1 MTGVVAPLQLGR
13 AVARLRRPDDMVEG
27 TRWLFGVCALISLA
41 VAFAG
46 ALPGASAASVALLV
60 GGTVALTASWSYRY
74 LTHRARPALDLL
86 DVVAVTAFALGCPV
100 PAVAFGATFSALW
113 FRAVYGRTRDIW
125 FYAAGQCLALIAA
138 LVWWQWV
145 PGHETAAPA
154 GPVLGA
160 LPLAFLLAVVSRH
173 LALGLFARKRA
184 EARDAALVA
193 LGTRLLGVTDE
204 VEVSACGWA
213 AADEICAATPGLA
226 VLALQADGPALR
238 VVVAAG
244 VVAEGLPPLPPD
256 LAVSTE
262 STPVLRPVLAPEP
275 LVAATG
281 IAGEWLCVPTPD
293 HAGRYLFVGAAGP
306 AARDALV
313 AVRALVNQMVMALRI
328 CAVHRE
334 LRTQAETDALTG
346 LANRAAFTAA
356 LEVVS
361 ASGADDA
368 WVLFADLDG
377 FKEINDEH
385 GHAAGDEVLR
395 AVGSR
400 LAAAVRSPDVCAR
413 LGGDEFALLVR
424 AAGTAAVAALGER
437 LTALLTEP
445 LPMPASGLTVQVG
458 VSIGAA
464 PVVPGADWD
473 DALLRADVAMYSAKG
488 EGRNRTRVV
497 AAGAAPAR

>member
-193 LGTRLLGVTDE
+193 LGARLLGQTDE
-204 VEVSACGWA
+204 VEVAAHGWA
-213 AADEICAATPGLA
+213 AAEDICAATPGLRIMA
-226 VLALQADGPALR
+226 LAAEGSHLHLVD
-238 VVVAAG
+238 AAG
-244 VVAEGLPPLPPD
+244 GAADRLPPLPAAFVAGVPTTGPFHPVT
-256 LAVSTE
+256 APTE
-262 STPVLRPVLAPEP
+262 LTT
-275 LVAATG
+275 ATG
-281 IAGEWLCVPTPD
+281 VSAWLCSPFPD
-293 HAGRYLFVGAAGP
+293 QPDRYLLVGSTGP
-306 AARDALV
+306 LPGEALV
-313 AVRALVNQMVMALRI
+313 AVHALTNQMAMALQI

-346 LANRAAFTAA
+346 LANRGAFTAA
-356 LEVVS
+356 LRAVS
-361 ASGADDA
+361 ASGDRDA

-377 FKEINDEH
+377 FKEVNDEH
-385 GHAAGDEVLR
+385 GHPAGDEVLR
-395 AVGSR
+395 TVGAR
-400 LAAAVRSPDVCAR
+400 LSGAVRSPDVCAR

-424 AAGTAAVAALGER
+424 ADDAAAVAALGDR
-437 LTALLTEP
+437 LTALLSEP
-445 LPMPASGLTVQVG
+445 VSLSGRAVRVG
-458 VSIGAA
+458 ASIGAA
-464 PVVPGADWD
+464 RVVPGADWD